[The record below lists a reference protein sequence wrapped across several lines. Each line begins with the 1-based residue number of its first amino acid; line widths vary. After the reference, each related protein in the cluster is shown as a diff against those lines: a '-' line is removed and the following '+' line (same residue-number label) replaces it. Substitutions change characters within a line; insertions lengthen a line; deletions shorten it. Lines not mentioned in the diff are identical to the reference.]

1 MNKLL
6 LPVIWILSLAAVFFL
21 TSSFEKNT
29 THFYGLAE
37 NHEQAV
43 RFQEPVEITHI
54 EVIEGQ
60 FVEKG
65 QLLLSAKRSELQ
77 AQKMQLGNQ
86 MEEINAKQKQTAET
100 LSAEIRVL
108 KARRS
113 AELAKLDTQIQR
125 LQGKYQQDKAL
136 YQSITGIPA
145 ATGGIDVTAEEV
157 RSLREQKAYLSRSM
171 DAQIS
176 ALQTQIAASKMPLMV
191 QKNQLKERLNEID
204 RKRNEL
210 TIRADFTGRIGSI
223 LFKEGEKI
231 PTFQSVMTVHAPYPK
246 FVKGFIHENVSN
258 DVKIGQTVWVHAL
271 SSQDHQ
277 AVKGKVESLGSRI
290 VPYPERLRKNAR
302 VQSWGREVN
311 IRLTDN
317 NPLLLGE
324 KVEVSFSHERSNTA
338 STLFKPLGKEIE
350 SMVPSAFALGKGDKQ

>member
-6 LPVIWILSLAAVFFL
+6 LPIIWILSLIAVFFL

-37 NHEQAV
+37 NHEQSV

-54 EVIEGQ
+54 DVIEGQ

-77 AQKMQLGNQ
+77 AQKIQLGNQ

-108 KARRS
+108 KAKRP
-113 AELAKLDTQIQR
+113 AELAKLDVQIQR
-125 LQGKYQQDKAL
+125 LQGKHQQDKAL
-136 YQSITGIPA
+136 YQSITGSPA
-145 ATGGIDVTAEEV
+145 AASGIDVTAEEI
-157 RSLREQKAYLSRSM
+157 RSLRDQKAYLSRSI

-176 ALQTQIAASKMPLMV
+176 ALRVQIDASKMPLMV
-191 QKNQLKERLNEID
+191 HENQLKERLNEIE
-204 RKRNEL
+204 RKTNEL

-231 PTFQSVMTVHAPYPK
+231 PAFQSVMTVHAPYPK

-258 DVKIGQTVWVHAL
+258 DVKISQTVWVHAL
-271 SSQDHQ
+271 SSKDHQ
-277 AVKGKVESLGSRI
+277 AVKGRVESLGSRI

-324 KVEVSFSHERSNTA
+324 KVEVSFSPERPNTV
-338 STLFKPLGKEIE
+338 STFFKPFGKEIE
-350 SMVPSAFALGKGDKQ
+350 SMVPSAFARDKGDGQ

>member
-6 LPVIWILSLAAVFFL
+6 LPVIWILSLFAVFFL

-54 EVIEGQ
+54 DVIEGQ
-60 FVEKG
+60 FVERG
-65 QLLLSAKRSELQ
+65 QVLLRAKRSELQ
-77 AQKMQLGNQ
+77 AQKIQLSNQ
-86 MEEINAKQKQTAET
+86 MDELNARQKQTAET

-108 KARRS
+108 NAKRS
-113 AELAKLDTQIQR
+113 AELAKLDAQIQH
-125 LQGKYQQDKAL
+125 LQGKYQQDIAL
-136 YQSITGIPA
+136 YQSITGSLA
-145 ATGGIDVTAEEV
+145 ATSGVNMLAEEI
-157 RSLREQKAYLSRSM
+157 RSLRDQKAYLSRSVNS
-171 DAQIS
+171 QIS
-176 ALQTQIAASKMPLMV
+176 ALRTQISASKMPLVV
-191 QKNQLKERLNEID
+191 QKNQLKERLGEIERQTD
-204 RKRNEL
+204 EL

-231 PTFQSVMTVHAPYPK
+231 PAFQSVLTVHAPYPK

-271 SSQDHQ
+271 SSKDQQ
-277 AVKGKVESLGSRI
+277 AVKGRVESLGSRI
-290 VPYPERLRKNAR
+290 VPYPERLRKNAQ

-311 IRLTDN
+311 IRLTEN

-324 KVEVSFSHERSNTA
+324 KVQVSFSPDRPNTA
-338 STLFKPLGKEIE
+338 SAFFKPFGQEIE
-350 SMVPSAFALGKGDKQ
+350 SMVPSAFAHGKGVNK